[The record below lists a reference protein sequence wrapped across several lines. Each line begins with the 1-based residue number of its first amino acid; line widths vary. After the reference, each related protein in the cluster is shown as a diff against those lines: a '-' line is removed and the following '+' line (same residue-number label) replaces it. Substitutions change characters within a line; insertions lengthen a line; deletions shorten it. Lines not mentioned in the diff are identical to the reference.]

1 MEITDEILDAINR
14 AADHYGNVSM
24 LAHKMGI
31 AHSTILFWR
40 SRKTAH
46 ISGKLWV
53 EKIRPVLAPFIQKS
67 DLVAHDPL
75 GPYGTKPLEDLVQQ
89 QITLRQANVVRVAD
103 LIDFDPALESI
114 SKFVREH
121 VNGKHSFYHI
131 CRNGSFAFRAGD
143 IKNSGLPAD
152 LYLLAHRSAPTPGSV
167 VILRLR
173 DSDSIRLCRYFRDGN
188 DIRLEPFFPA
198 GGEKTLHWNCQTQY
212 GLILWIYPILEMNM
226 NLDPAEDQET
236 GEEDAE

>member
-1 MEITDEILDAINR
+1 MEITNEILNAISR

-53 EKIRPVLAPFIQKS
+53 EKIRPVLAPFIQKN
-67 DLVAHDPL
+67 DLSAHDPV
-75 GPYGTKPLEDLVQQ
+75 GPYGTKPFEDVVQQ
-89 QITLRQANVVRVAD
+89 QITLRQAGIIRVAD
-103 LIDFDPALESI
+103 LLDFDPALESI
-114 SKFVREH
+114 SKFVRDH
-121 VNGKHSFYHI
+121 TIGKHSFHHI
-131 CRNGSFAFRAGD
+131 CKNGSFAFRAGD
-143 IKNSGLPAD
+143 IENTGLPAD
-152 LYLLAHRSAPTPGSV
+152 AYLLTQRSAPTPGSV

-188 DIRLEPFFPA
+188 DIRLEPFSGSGKA
-198 GGEKTLHWNCQTQY
+198 LRWNCQTKH
-212 GLILWIYPILEMNM
+212 GLIHWIYPILEMNM
-226 NLDPAEDQET
+226 DLAPKGDDPEV